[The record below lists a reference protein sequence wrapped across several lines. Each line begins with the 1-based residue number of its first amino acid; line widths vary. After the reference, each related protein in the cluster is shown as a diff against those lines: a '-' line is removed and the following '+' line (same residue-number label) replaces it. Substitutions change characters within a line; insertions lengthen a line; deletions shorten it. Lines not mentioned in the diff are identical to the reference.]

1 MEQLYSREMKKRT
14 AYAAGMRGR
23 QEGARKRRAF
33 TRATG
38 IPAARY
44 YGPIGRGPS
53 QQITADNHYFDSERT
68 VTNIAA
74 NATDWTFSEYDPNT
88 TAMLCLFAPV
98 IGDDITNRTG
108 RRIFVKKI
116 RISGFINI
124 PAESAQTL
132 GSEACNIRLI
142 LYQDKQTNGAQA
154 QGEDVISSGA
164 ANGATQMFQNLA
176 NLGRF
181 RVWKEKRWNIGGLT
195 LSGLSTAYVAN
206 GQVRSFKMSI
216 RPNCYVNYNA
226 TNGGTVADVVDNSF
240 HIIAIT
246 NSATGMTPSI
256 QYKVRT
262 VFTP

>member
-1 MEQLYSREMKKRT
+1 MKRQREFLTRRERPAKRMTT
-14 AYAAGMRGR
+14 AERWPVQHAAAVTRRDAKRGYA
-23 QEGARKRRAF
+23 
-33 TRATG
+33 
-38 IPAARY
+38 
-44 YGPIGRGPS
+44 S
-53 QQITADNHYFDSERT
+53 DNHYFDTERT

-88 TAMLCLFAPV
+88 SAMLCLFAPV
-98 IGDDITNRTG
+98 IGDDISNRTG
-108 RRIFVKKI
+108 RKIFVKKI
-116 RISGFINI
+116 RVSGFINI
-124 PAESAQTL
+124 PAESAQTT

-164 ANGATQMFQNLA
+164 ANGATNMFQNVS

-181 RVWKEKRWNIGGLT
+181 KVWKEKRWNIAGLDYAGA
-195 LSGLSTAYVAN
+195 SGAFVAN
-206 GQVRSFKMSI
+206 GQVRSFKISI
-216 RPNCYVNYNA
+216 KPNCYVNYNA

-246 NSATGMTPSI
+246 NSASGVTPSL

-262 VFTP
+262 VFSP